1 MWIKGDEK
9 AETKPYFTLTNF
21 NSTKELV
28 AISSSFLTMKG
39 KPINKCAVYLLV
51 LLLYHVSFLS
61 TEIGGNLPNTT
72 FNDKNSCWGEV
83 QERTRIARYLTWTFI
98 ALLLLLEV
106 FQFLSNVLA
115 GNWREY
121 FSKQNF
127 CEIAML
133 CLTIAFLVIEWQVKT
148 AEIGDQIENAL
159 KNAKGRSSYQETL
172 LGKPFQ
178 LWRIIS
184 IINFIKN

>member
-1 MWIKGDEK
+1 M
-9 AETKPYFTLTNF
+9 
-21 NSTKELV
+21 
-28 AISSSFLTMKG
+28 
-39 KPINKCAVYLLV
+39 

-61 TEIGGNLPNTT
+61 TEIGGHLPKSI
-72 FNDKNSCWGEV
+72 FNDTHSCWGEV
-83 QERTRIARYLTWTFI
+83 EQRTKIARYLTWTFLV
-98 ALLLLLEV
+98 LLLLLEV

-133 CLTIAFLVIEWQVKT
+133 CLTIAFLVIEWQVK
-148 AEIGDQIENAL
+148 AADIGDQIEDAL
-159 KNAKGRSSYQETL
+159 KNAKGRASYQEML

-178 LWRIIS
+178 HWRIIS
-184 IINFIKN
+184 IIHFIKI

>member
-1 MWIKGDEK
+1 M
-9 AETKPYFTLTNF
+9 
-21 NSTKELV
+21 
-28 AISSSFLTMKG
+28 
-39 KPINKCAVYLLV
+39 
-51 LLLYHVSFLS
+51 
-61 TEIGGNLPNTT
+61 LP
-72 FNDKNSCWGEV
+72 NSCWGEV
-83 QERTRIARYLTWTFI
+83 EQRTSIARYLTWTFL

-133 CLTIAFLVIEWQVKT
+133 CLTIAFLVIEWQVK
-148 AEIGDQIENAL
+148 AADIGDQIEDAL
-159 KNAKGRSSYQETL
+159 KNAKGRASYQEML

-178 LWRIIS
+178 HWRIIS
-184 IINFIKN
+184 IIHFIKI

>member
-1 MWIKGDEK
+1 M
-9 AETKPYFTLTNF
+9 
-21 NSTKELV
+21 
-28 AISSSFLTMKG
+28 
-39 KPINKCAVYLLV
+39 
-51 LLLYHVSFLS
+51 LLYHVSFRS
-61 TEIGGNLPNTT
+61 TEINGNLPNSIFDNT
-72 FNDKNSCWGEV
+72 NSCWGEV
-83 QERTRIARYLTWTFI
+83 QERTFIARYLTWTFI

-106 FQFLSNVLA
+106 FQFLSNVLS

-159 KNAKGRSSYQETL
+159 KNAKGRASYQEML

-178 LWRIIS
+178 HWRIIS
-184 IINFIKN
+184 IIYFIKIWSSQLQNFFPFCSQKTNMTHWTKKQISC